1 MAPPFLVVTLKQLK
15 AMNKAK
21 ANDNANA
28 SFLDMQDPADVE
40 DEQEWAGCCVC
51 ILFSKWTSH
60 DQ

>member
-1 MAPPFLVVTLKQLK
+1 
-15 AMNKAK
+15 MNKAK